1 MKIAILNAL
10 LLNYLKLSAIC
21 DNIVELGESF
31 ALMLELLKSM
41 SRQPRY
47 LRYENNA
54 DPAAA
59 AENECGERALQNF
72 AGPVVE

>member
-1 MKIAILNAL
+1 M
-10 LLNYLKLSAIC
+10 C

-59 AENECGERALQNF
+59 ENECGERALQNL
-72 AGPVVE
+72 AGPLVE